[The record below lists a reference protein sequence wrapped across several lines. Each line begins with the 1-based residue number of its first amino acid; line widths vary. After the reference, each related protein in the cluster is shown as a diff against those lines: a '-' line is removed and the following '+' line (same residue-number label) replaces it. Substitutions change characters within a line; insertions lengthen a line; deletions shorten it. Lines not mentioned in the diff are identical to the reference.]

1 MTEAQYTDFSAER
14 NEDDLAAELVV
25 DQEEERKDTIIM
37 VVGVGGAG
45 GNAVNHMWKLG
56 IEGVEFL
63 VCNTDKQALNKSI
76 VERKICLGKDG
87 LGAGNDPV
95 VGRQAAIESL
105 DEVRSCLERSG
116 TRMLF
121 IAAGMGG
128 GTGTGASPV
137 IAKLAHEM
145 GILTVAIVTS
155 PLRGEGPLRMTQAA
169 KGIDELKQHVDSLLV
184 VKNENL
190 SKIYGD
196 LSLIQ
201 AFGKADDI
209 LASAA
214 KGIAEIIT
222 VESPLVNVD
231 FADVKRVMTN
241 SGRAHMG
248 VAIAEGPDRA
258 EKATLEA
265 LHSPLLEQDSIT
277 GAKHILANIVVSD
290 LNDLKQS
297 EVDTILAV
305 LQEHSAQQADAEYHG
320 ANIIWGTSVKKQL
333 GKSLELV
340 VVITGFKEEAE
351 TPTVPIPRRKP
362 PVKQDEQD
370 ELVPVGKPPVRT
382 QPAEPVVL
390 GKRENAYENI
400 DEVLECPA
408 YKRRHADFVTVVP
421 GTEQRRK
428 ETLKEENPPE
438 QKTEKGASLFDTNP
452 NA

>member
-1 MTEAQYTDFSAER
+1 MAEAQYTDFSVER
-14 NEDDLAAELVV
+14 NDDDLTAELVV
-25 DQEEERKDTIIM
+25 EKENRLPFLIM

-45 GNAVNHMWKLG
+45 GNAVNHMWNLG

-63 VCNTDKQALNKSI
+63 VCNTDQQALNKSI

-222 VESPLVNVD
+222 VESSLVNVD

-277 GAKHILANIVVSD
+277 GAKNILVNIVVSD

-297 EVDTILAV
+297 EVDTILEV
-305 LQEHSAQQADAEYHG
+305 LQEHAALEAGPEYSG

-333 GKSLELV
+333 GKSMELV
-340 VVITGFKEEAE
+340 IVITGFNEEAE
-351 TPTVPIPRRKP
+351 TPVVPVVRKKTVVQNP
-362 PVKQDEQD
+362 EQD

-390 GKRENAYENI
+390 GKKENAYGNI
-400 DEVLECPA
+400 EEVLECPA
-408 YKRRHADFVTVVP
+408 YKRRHADFIPSVGP
-421 GTEQRRK
+421 GSEQRRK
-428 ETLKEENPPE
+428 ETLKEENPTE
-438 QKTEKGASLFDTNP
+438 QKAEKSASLFDTNP